1 MVKFTGRSSNVE
13 GENAMM
19 EARWKKFEF
28 NSQIPLAEQVDIG
41 PCERCFSE
49 LVYIGADA

>member
-1 MVKFTGRSSNVE
+1 MRPE
-13 GENAMM
+13 ENDDTENKMM